1 MARPFLG
8 ADDTAHRQVR
18 AFAEKTVIE
27 QWPENGPNF
36 DAEVVSIASI
46 LAFSDAFWTGR
57 LHDVTRQ
64 ALDHMWTLQRD
75 DGGFDWIIDNTAPS
89 ELDDHYGV
97 TLALIGVG
105 AAPDDYA
112 DTPQAQLGIKKLRDY
127 LAAHPTLYPHQ
138 SALLLWAASY
148 VDGLLTPED
157 QQRRIDELSAL
168 QQKDG
173 GWSLLSLGNW
183 PFRGK
188 GDAVIAKSSD
198 GYGTGL
204 VIYVLRRSG
213 VSADE
218 PCITRAI
225 DWLKSNQR
233 VNGGWLTRSQS
244 NPRGHYSISRAGSAY
259 AIMALAACDQLTE
272 VE

>member
-1 MARPFLG
+1 MKHEFLLRCPFVFFANALLAAMLLASEPVTLANVEDFAKELGLDPDGRAGQNFPDEPLMEKYSLEAATRFLDTSSLFWQKQQKCFTCHTNYPYLMARPFLG
-8 ADDTAHRQVR
+8 ADDAAHRQVR

-64 ALDHMWTLQRD
+64 VLDHMWTLQRD

-138 SALLLWAASY
+138 SALLL
-148 VDGLLTPED
+148 
-157 QQRRIDELSAL
+157 
-168 QQKDG
+168 
-173 GWSLLSLGNW
+173 
-183 PFRGK
+183 
-188 GDAVIAKSSD
+188 
-198 GYGTGL
+198 
-204 VIYVLRRSG
+204 
-213 VSADE
+213 
-218 PCITRAI
+218 
-225 DWLKSNQR
+225 
-233 VNGGWLTRSQS
+233 
-244 NPRGHYSISRAGSAY
+244 
-259 AIMALAACDQLTE
+259 
-272 VE
+272 

>member
-1 MARPFLG
+1 M
-8 ADDTAHRQVR
+8 
-18 AFAEKTVIE
+18 
-27 QWPENGPNF
+27 
-36 DAEVVSIASI
+36 
-46 LAFSDAFWTGR
+46 
-57 LHDVTRQ
+57 
-64 ALDHMWTLQRD
+64 
-75 DGGFDWIIDNTAPS
+75 
-89 ELDDHYGV
+89 
-97 TLALIGVG
+97 
-105 AAPDDYA
+105 
-112 DTPQAQLGIKKLRDY
+112 
-127 LAAHPTLYPHQ
+127 
-138 SALLLWAASY
+138 
-148 VDGLLTPED
+148 LTPED

-198 GYGTGL
+198 GYGTEL

-244 NPRGHYSISRAGSAY
+244 HPEGHHSISRAGSAY